1 MERIRHVCPGDEEC
15 LAYVQTESWKA
26 AFREIVPAE
35 ILVECTAFEPAV
47 AMYRRL
53 LSEGFG
59 NGYLLEPDGKA
70 HCNAS
75 VLMLGQKMHCMALW
89 GAYRGENHPDWAE
102 LICIHPLPENWRK
115 GCGRAMMERVL
126 ADVKKAGYET
136 LVLWVFEKNT
146 RAIRFYESFG
156 FVPSGKKRPSLGA
169 VEEMYC
175 KAL

>member
-1 MERIRHVCPGDEEC
+1 MDRIRHVCPGDEEC

-70 HCNAS
+70 HCIAWWS
-75 VLMLGQKMHCMALW
+75 EARDADMA
-89 GAYRGENHPDWAE
+89 GCAE
-102 LICIHPLPENWRK
+102 LICIHSLPENWRK